1 MIQRHFHTC
10 GEMKFFETTYIWI
23 ASQFFNLTRDMVKK
37 FSGFIVVV
45 ALASGVFLFK
55 KYYSP
60 SVASQEVFAVADSAE
75 NIPIEVKEPKMLYG
89 MVLQDDHVVI
99 EDKIKRNQFL
109 GDILEEYNVP
119 AKLIHQVSQL
129 SRKVF
134 DPRKLTPNKKYTLI
148 CNQDSLTKA
157 KAFVYE
163 PNAIDYIIFRFDDS
177 LSVDVG
183 QREVTTVEKAVSG
196 VINSSL
202 SETME
207 SLGMPA
213 VLTDR
218 FVDIF
223 GWQVDFQRLQRGD
236 KFKLIYEEQQVEGV
250 TIGISKING
259 IYFEH
264 FDNPYYAFP
273 FDQGDG
279 VDYFDDEGKSL
290 RKALLKYPI
299 VGSRIS
305 SRYNLNRFHPVQKR
319 YKAHLGT
326 DFAAP
331 RGTPIRSVG
340 DGIVLEARYKAN
352 NGNYVKIRHNATY
365 TTQYL
370 HMSKIAAGLRPGD
383 KVKQDQTIGYV
394 GSTGLAT
401 GPHLCYRFW
410 KNGVQVD
417 AMRVE
422 LPASQ
427 PVKKD
432 YQVSFEA
439 AKADLIQKLNVIPF
453 PEEEAESF
461 ASTR

>member
-1 MIQRHFHTC
+1 
-10 GEMKFFETTYIWI
+10 
-23 ASQFFNLTRDMVKK
+23 
-37 FSGFIVVV
+37 
-45 ALASGVFLFK
+45 
-55 KYYSP
+55 
-60 SVASQEVFAVADSAE
+60 
-75 NIPIEVKEPKMLYG
+75 
-89 MVLQDDHVVI
+89 MVLQDDHIVI
-99 EDKIKRNQFL
+99 EDKIKRNQFF
-109 GDILEEYNVP
+109 GEILEEYNVP

-134 DPRKLTPNKKYTLI
+134 DPRRITPNTKYTVI
-148 CNQDSLTKA
+148 CNQDSITKA
-157 KAFVYE
+157 RALVYE
-163 PNAIDYIIFRFDDS
+163 PNAIDYIVFRFDDS
-177 LSVDVG
+177 LSVDVR
-183 QREVTTVEKAVSG
+183 QREVSTIEKNVSG
-196 VINSSL
+196 IINSSL

-213 VLTDR
+213 QLTDR

-223 GWQVDFQRLQRGD
+223 GWQVDFQRLQPGD
-236 KFKLIYEEQQVEGV
+236 KFKLIYEEQQVEGIS
-250 TIGISKING
+250 IGISKISG

-279 VDYFDDEGKSL
+279 PEYFDEDGKSL

-299 VGSRIS
+299 QYSRIS
-305 SRYNLNRFHPVQKR
+305 SRFNRNRFHPVQKR
-319 YKAHLGT
+319 WKAHLGT

-340 DGIVLEARYKAN
+340 DGIVLEAGYKSN

-370 HMSKIAAGLRPGD
+370 HMSRIAAGLRRGD
-383 KVKQDQTIGYV
+383 KVKQEQTIGYV

-417 AMRVE
+417 ALRVE

-427 PVKKD
+427 PIKD
-432 YQVSFEA
+432 AFMNSFELV
-439 AKADLIQKLNVIPF
+439 KVDLIQKLNVIPF
-453 PEEEAESF
+453 PEEDGDSF
-461 ASTR
+461 ASIR